1 MDGTKI
7 YTIKINGVDQSI
19 KSVQELYKVLN
30 TLQDQV
36 VDLKINKVDTGN
48 LENRIKAIRRSL
60 ELGNLSYIKEPLEEV
75 SKEIDKLN
83 QKAKDIKIDKNL
95 RVKAEL
101 LNADKVQAQIKDVQ
115 AKTSKPFNVR
125 INGVMKGFDK
135 LPTAIRALKN
145 ELNRLT
151 LEGKQNTVAFKQ
163 IQSQLIQYQ
172 NTVNKTNRVVKQMTG
187 APITK
192 FVKQVQG
199 LTALSSVGTG
209 LQMLFGGKSQALDE
223 AIQKFTALSLIM
235 QGLSEVEKQLANE
248 SSLLSKSF
256 NVIPNTL
263 KGLTS
268 SIEQTLATK
277 VRKVVFSLVDDKTF
291 NQFKEG
297 IKEYERLI
305 EPLRATKAEE
315 LIDLK
320 GLQQYPDILDNL
332 QEAIYDTKNR
342 IILNKRLGIDTSQDV
357 KELGELQDALWLLKD
372 SLEDL
377 QYDPKNFIKEIETN
391 FSGAYKSLNIFQ
403 KGLLGIKNI
412 LNTLSQ
418 SKAFK
423 YISGLAS
430 TALGFAAISGVL
442 QALSPILEKL
452 SNIFQKVIDNLLGLF
467 SVSVK
472 FSKQNKAIVEE
483 IKAINDA
490 YNELQGNISKDDTN
504 KKLQNTLWLLQQINK
519 NIPKQPIYGGE
530 QYVYTPYGQFSPT
543 PSAGYNKTPEKD
555 FFQQARNLALKIDY
569 SSVDQAKKTVKDYID
584 YVSSNE
590 NALRIQKATKILG
603 EDFGNAFIDM
613 DKAIKQ
619 AWKDIQTTYDD
630 VEKENKDRQRRI
642 ADNNV
647 AAIKDENKR
656 RLAEIENNRKK
667 EIEDAKGNKEEI
679 ASINAKYDVQRQTEL
694 KQQGD
699 KLRSIQRQIEQ
710 NLLETMKDGLA
721 KQLAELNLQRKQEL
735 DSAENNGK
743 LRASI
748 NAKYD
753 KKISDAKKN
762 FYKQQI
768 ELLEDYEEQ
777 MRQINN
783 AIIEQSIP
791 DYENNLGRSK
801 DYYKDLYNDMKQYHD
816 KVKDIAKENIEAEYD
831 YKEQDEQKSFKDRL
845 KNLNDNL
852 DKGLLTREKYNDL
865 VEEFTKAHND
875 TMIYLNKQREEAIL
889 KSNAEYYK
897 KDQDNYNT
905 YLEDRI
911 NKASTID
918 TVEYSDLR
926 ASRTGFTSSSGRTIR
941 EIKASSQN
949 IIDKKGDLQYTKAQV
964 ESALDEGLIDS
975 EQYRERI
982 KQIEDA
988 DKSLSIELDKNTK
1001 EQKEI
1006 LQERVELFMNY
1017 ANQILDSA
1025 IELTNNLIQNELDK
1039 NAKQQEIAEAEIEQ
1053 LEENYSK
1060 QEDITNDHLSKM
1072 NDIEEEL
1079 AESRGD
1085 RRARLI
1091 EQLNAER
1098 EAYLASLEAQEEL
1111 QDSKEKTEK
1120 RLERLQQK
1128 QQRLEKKQKRA
1139 QQVSN
1144 IATTIM
1150 NTATAVMQAYKDF
1163 PFPYST
1169 VVAGIL
1175 SAIGAANVAVIA
1187 SQKFAKGGIIE
1198 GNSHQNGGVQVEAE
1212 GGEYIINKAT
1222 VRKNRP
1228 FIEYLNKQNKELS
1241 LNDLVSTNLPIY
1253 NDLERPI
1260 VVSVVDINNAQQ
1272 RVRNIQVLSGAT
1284 ER

>member
-48 LENRIKAIRRSL
+48 LENRIKAIRKSL
-60 ELGNLSYIKEPLEEV
+60 ELGNLSYIKEPLQEV

-83 QKAKDIKIDKNL
+83 RKAKDIKIDKDL
-95 RVKAEL
+95 RMKAEL
-101 LNADKVQAQIKDVQ
+101 LNVDKVQAQIKDVQ

-125 INGVMKGFDK
+125 INGEMKGFDK

-145 ELNRLT
+145 ELNRLS

-172 NTVNKTNRVVKQMTG
+172 NTVNKTNRVVKQ
-187 APITK
+187 
-192 FVKQVQG
+192 VQG

-209 LQMLFGGKSQALDE
+209 LGMLFGGKSQALDE

-248 SSLLSKSF
+248 SSLLSKAFS
-256 NVIPNTL
+256 VIPNTL

-268 SIEQTLATK
+268 SIEQTIATK
-277 VRKVVFSLVDDKTF
+277 LRKATLSWVDDDTF
-291 NQFKEG
+291 KQFKEG

-305 EPLRATKAEE
+305 EPLRPVGVE
-315 LIDLK
+315 DLLDIK
-320 GLQQYPDILDNL
+320 GLQQMADVFENL
-332 QEAIYDTKNR
+332 QEAILSTKKR
-342 IILNKRLGIDTSQDV
+342 IEINKRLGVDTSQDV
-357 KELGELQDALWLLKD
+357 KELGELQNALWLLED
-372 SLEDL
+372 SWENLSQNPEKL
-377 QYDPKNFIKEIETN
+377 TKEIETN
-391 FSGAYKSLNIFQ
+391 FSSAYKSLSVFQ
-403 KGLLGIKNI
+403 KGLLGIKNV

-430 TALGFAAISGVL
+430 SVLGFAAISGVL

-452 SNIFQKVIDNLLGLF
+452 SNIFQKVIDSFIGF
-467 SVSVK
+467 IDISYK
-472 FSKQNKAIVEE
+472 FSKQNKVIVEE

-569 SSVDQAKKTVKDYID
+569 SSVGAAKKTVKDYID

-721 KQLAELNLQRKQEL
+721 KQLVELNLQRKQEL

-768 ELLEDYEEQ
+768 ELL
-777 MRQINN
+777 
-783 AIIEQSIP
+783 A
-791 DYENNLGRSK
+791 
-801 DYYKDLYNDMKQYHD
+801 
-816 KVKDIAKENIEAEYD
+816 
-831 YKEQDEQKSFKDRL
+831 DE
-845 KNLNDNL
+845 
-852 DKGLLTREKYNDL
+852 T
-865 VEEFTKAHND
+865 
-875 TMIYLNKQREEAIL
+875 NK
-889 KSNAEYYK
+889 
-897 KDQDNYNT
+897 
-905 YLEDRI
+905 
-911 NKASTID
+911 
-918 TVEYSDLR
+918 
-926 ASRTGFTSSSGRTIR
+926 
-941 EIKASSQN
+941 
-949 IIDKKGDLQYTKAQV
+949 
-964 ESALDEGLIDS
+964 
-975 EQYRERI
+975 
-982 KQIEDA
+982 
-988 DKSLSIELDKNTK
+988 
-1001 EQKEI
+1001 
-1006 LQERVELFMNY
+1006 
-1017 ANQILDSA
+1017 
-1025 IELTNNLIQNELDK
+1025 
-1039 NAKQQEIAEAEIEQ
+1039 
-1053 LEENYSK
+1053 
-1060 QEDITNDHLSKM
+1060 
-1072 NDIEEEL
+1072 
-1079 AESRGD
+1079 
-1085 RRARLI
+1085 
-1091 EQLNAER
+1091 
-1098 EAYLASLEAQEEL
+1098 
-1111 QDSKEKTEK
+1111 
-1120 RLERLQQK
+1120 
-1128 QQRLEKKQKRA
+1128 
-1139 QQVSN
+1139 
-1144 IATTIM
+1144 
-1150 NTATAVMQAYKDF
+1150 
-1163 PFPYST
+1163 
-1169 VVAGIL
+1169 
-1175 SAIGAANVAVIA
+1175 
-1187 SQKFAKGGIIE
+1187 
-1198 GNSHQNGGVQVEAE
+1198 
-1212 GGEYIINKAT
+1212 
-1222 VRKNRP
+1222 
-1228 FIEYLNKQNKELS
+1228 
-1241 LNDLVSTNLPIY
+1241 
-1253 NDLERPI
+1253 
-1260 VVSVVDINNAQQ
+1260 
-1272 RVRNIQVLSGAT
+1272 
-1284 ER
+1284 